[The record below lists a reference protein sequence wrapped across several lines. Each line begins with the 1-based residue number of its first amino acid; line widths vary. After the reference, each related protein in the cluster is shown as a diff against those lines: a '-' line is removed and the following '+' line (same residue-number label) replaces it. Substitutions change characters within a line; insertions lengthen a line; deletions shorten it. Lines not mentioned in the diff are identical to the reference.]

1 MERRKFAISVLKNK
15 RRDSKAEFVNIVN
28 QIYIETLGFLSR
40 LSNRYQRL
48 IARDIIELASK
59 VLDNCEEAQA
69 IFPKDE
75 VRKEL
80 RYRHLLEARAALMAL
95 DVHMSHVYELM
106 MKNPQ
111 GCFMD
116 SKGNSLPP
124 AEAEKRLEKMAQSL
138 GEKIDSENNL
148 IQKVIASDKDR

>member
-1 MERRKFAISVLKNK
+1 MKNK
-15 RRDSKAEFVNIVN
+15 RRDSKAEFVNYAN
-28 QIYIETLGFLSR
+28 HIYIETLGFLSR

-75 VRKEL
+75 IRKEL
-80 RYRHLLEARAALMAL
+80 RYKHLLEARAALMAL

-111 GCFMD
+111 DCFMD
-116 SKGNSLPP
+116 SSRTFYAIFGFSCKKLEEYRRRDNELCMQ
-124 AEAEKRLEKMAQSL
+124 EAF
-138 GEKIDSENNL
+138 
-148 IQKVIASDKDR
+148 

>member
-1 MERRKFAISVLKNK
+1 MKNK
-15 RRDSKAEFVNIVN
+15 RRDSKAEFVNYAN
-28 QIYIETLGFLSR
+28 HIYIETLGFLSR

-75 VRKEL
+75 IRKEL
-80 RYRHLLEARAALMAL
+80 RYKHLLEARAALMAL

-116 SKGNSLPP
+116 SKGNCLSPGD
-124 AEAEKRLEKMAQSL
+124 AEKKLEKMAQSL

-148 IQKVIASDKDR
+148 IQKVIASDKQR

>member
-15 RRDSKAEFVNIVN
+15 RRDSKAEFVNIAN

-106 MKNPQ
+106 VKNPQ